1 MSNIERA
8 NALIAREKNILK
20 EERGTKF
27 GGYDADDD
35 GEICN
40 AQVTDDLQEY
50 VDQVKRNAN
59 IFL

>member
-1 MSNIERA
+1 MSNVERA
-8 NALIAREKNILK
+8 NALIAREKDILK
-20 EERGTKF
+20 EECGTKF
-27 GGYDADDD
+27 RGYDADDD

-50 VDQVKRNAN
+50 VEQVKRNAS